1 MSKTVQ
7 ANANLLLASEIRRQ
21 GFRSFLDAQP
31 EMRERFIALR
41 GEGRTIKNIRIT
53 LMKEFPAPKWHV
65 PSRVQLQAYIRN
77 HLQTEVIVEP
87 YLPDYNKLLRK
98 LDPIQEMAKAV
109 GEAKKQYEKSVKGN
123 MSLNTQSKLLGQYH
137 KMLGE
142 YQTMLDRKGITRG
155 ATADNIALHQH
166 THFHQ
171 ETATNGQNG
180 SQDPH
185 ETSENGHG
193 SATNGHGGSQNATR
207 IFAAVER
214 LRMQA
219 AGIASQGA
227 TE

>member
-1 MSKTVQ
+1 MTKTVQ
-7 ANANLLLASEIRRQ
+7 ANANLQLAHEIRRQ
-21 GFRSFLDAQP
+21 GFHSLLDAQP
-31 EMRERFIALR
+31 EMRQRFIELR
-41 GEGRTIKNIRIT
+41 ASGRTVKNIRLI
-53 LMKEFPAPKWHV
+53 LMKEFPGGVV
-65 PSRVQLQAYIRN
+65 PSRAALHNFINSNLKQ
-77 HLQTEVIVEP
+77 EVVVEP

-109 GEAKKQYEKSVKGN
+109 GEAKRQYEKSVKGN

-171 ETATNGQNG
+171 NNATNGQNG

-185 ETSENGHG
+185 ETSNDGHE
-193 SATNGHGGSQNATR
+193 SATNGHEGSRNATR

-214 LRMQA
+214 LRAQA
-219 AGIASQGA
+219 AGVASQGA